1 MAGTTGPSRWS
12 MVRRHIT
19 ALRLGLMSA
28 DGVSAFAI
36 FLLVSV
42 VRFGPSLWE
51 TYWATLGLD
60 GRLVAVVYGVG
71 WVAVLWLFGLYR
83 LRVRWSART
92 EVTDVARAV
101 LLLAI
106 ATFVLLFWLKL
117 PNVSRQFLLL
127 LFPSQL
133 VLTVA
138 SRFVLRWAFAA
149 ARARGLNSRFILIV
163 GTGLPAQAFA
173 DRIEA
178 RREMGL
184 HVIGHLAEPVRADE
198 ATAATASA
206 TATSADQRVYPSLRP
221 ILGTVDDIEE
231 VLHTQIVDEV
241 AICLPPS
248 QLSLVEPITRLCE
261 DEGRVVRIP
270 TDETGLTLPGARIED
285 FDGIRIL
292 SLVYGPDRT
301 LALIG
306 KRALDILAA
315 IAGLVLLSPVFL
327 VVAAVMGIAEG
338 RPVVFRQVRVG
349 LHGRPF
355 SIVKFRTMTPDAE
368 ARYEELVALSDT
380 RGAAFK
386 MTNDPRITRIGR
398 VLRKSSIDELPQ
410 LWNVL
415 LGDMSIVGPRPAP
428 PREVAAYD
436 VWHRRRLSMKPGITG
451 LWQIEARLDEEFDE
465 RARLDLTYID
475 RWSIWLDIKII
486 ARTIPALVANPG
498 R

>member
-1 MAGTTGPSRWS
+1 

-36 FLLVSV
+36 FILVSV

-51 TYWATLGLD
+51 TYWASLGLD

-138 SRFVLRWAFAA
+138 SRFLLRWAFAA

-184 HVIGHLAEPVRADE
+184 HVIGHLAEPDHDDE
-198 ATAATASA
+198 ASA
-206 TATSADQRVYPSLRP
+206 TATATAAGRTLDHRVYPTLRP
-221 ILGTVDDIEE
+221 ILGTVDDIEV
-231 VLHTQIVDEV
+231 VLHSHIVDEV
-241 AICLPPS
+241 AICLPRS

-261 DEGRVVRIP
+261 DEGRIVRIP

-306 KRALDILAA
+306 KRALDIVAA
-315 IAGLVLLSPVFL
+315 VVGLVILSPVFL
-327 VVAAVMGIAEG
+327 VVAAIMVLAEG
-338 RPVVFRQVRVG
+338 RPVVFRQIRVG

-355 SIVKFRTMTPDAE
+355 SIVKFRTMTADAE
-368 ARYEELVALSDT
+368 ERYEEVVALSDT

-386 MTNDPRITRIGR
+386 MTNDPRITRIGG
-398 VLRKSSIDELPQ
+398 VLRKTSIDELPQ

-428 PREVAAYD
+428 PREVAGYD

-451 LWQIEARLDEEFDE
+451 LWQVEARLDEEFDE